1 MKQNKI
7 TAVIVTYNRKELLIK
22 CINALLKQSRALDAI
37 FIIDNKSTDG
47 TPELLL
53 ANNFINSLPIID
65 SDVEKLQSSE
75 FLTINNDKILIN
87 YTRKKENDGGAG
99 GFNFGMKQAIHLD
112 YDWIW
117 VMDDD
122 AIAEEKALENLS
134 LYTEDKIAGLCSTVI
149 NVNGDIDLNHRVKWV
164 KKRFKVE
171 SIPIPKERYQ
181 NEKIIEIDTASYVGF
196 LINSMAI
203 KKAGYPRKE
212 YFIFYDD
219 AEHSFRLQKY
229 GPILLVPDSKIRH
242 LAPIY
247 NGIVMI
253 DDWKIYYDHRN
264 RLKTIADHF
273 GEKYILIS
281 KLKLILK
288 IAISFIKGQKKYSAM
303 LLNAL
308 KDYKKL

>member
-1 MKQNKI
+1 MKRNKI
-7 TAVIVTYNRKELLIK
+7 AAVVVTYNRKELLIK
-22 CINALLKQSRALDAI
+22 CMNALLKQSLALDAL
-37 FIIDNKSTDG
+37 FIVDNKSTDG

-53 ANNFINSLPIID
+53 ANKLINNLPSSD
-65 SDVEKLQSSE
+65 PDVEKIQSSE
-75 FLTINNDKILIN
+75 FLTINNDKILIY

-122 AIAEEKALENLS
+122 TIAEEDALENLS
-134 LYTEDKIAGLCSTVI
+134 HYIDDKKAGLCSTVI
-149 NVNGDIDLNHRVKWV
+149 NINGDIDLNHRVKWV
-164 KKRFKVE
+164 KKILKIE
-171 SIPIPKERYQ
+171 SIPIPIERYQ
-181 NEKIIEIDTASYVGF
+181 NETAIEIDTASYVGF
-196 LINSMAI
+196 LINAKAI
-203 KKAGYPRKE
+203 KKVGYPRKE

-229 GPILLVPDSKIRH
+229 GPIQLIPSSKINH

-247 NGIVMI
+247 NGIFMI

-264 RLKTIADHF
+264 RMKTIADHF
-273 GEKYILIS
+273 GEKYILTS

-288 IAISFIKGQKKYSAM
+288 IAISYVKGQKKYSKM
-303 LLNAL
+303 LFNAL